1 MINRVTQIDNGVP
14 LRRALIS
21 VADKTGLEPFM
32 KNLWKL
38 LPSLTVYSTGGTYD
52 LLKTFAPQGR
62 LVAISE
68 YTGQPEMQG
77 GLVKTLDFR
86 VYLGLL
92 SETYNPSHQQ
102 DLERTQS
109 VPLDLVVVNLYPFG
123 QVTADPSVTL
133 EAARSHIDIGGPCM
147 LRAAAKNF
155 LRVLPICQPS
165 DYSSVLTQVEQGQG
179 SVSLEF
185 RLAQAKK
192 AFRHTA
198 NYDEGI
204 AHWLEKDA
212 TVLSDLY
219 QFQNR

>member
-1 MINRVTQIDNGVP
+1 MINRVSQVDNGVP

-21 VADKTGLEPFM
+21 VADKSGLEPFM
-32 KNLWKL
+32 QKLWKL
-38 LPSLTVYSTGGTYD
+38 IPDLVVYSTGGTYT
-52 LLKTFAPQGR
+52 LLKSVAPKDR
-62 LVAISE
+62 LMAISD

-92 SETYNPSHQQ
+92 SETYNPNHQQ

-133 EAARSHIDIGGPCM
+133 EAARAHIDIGGPCM

-155 LRVLPICQPS
+155 LRVLPVCQPE
-165 DYSSVLTQVEQGQG
+165 DYSEVLNQVENGKG
-179 SVSLEF
+179 LVNLEF

-198 NYDEGI
+198 NYDAGI
-204 AHWLEKDA
+204 ASWLEKDSSI
-212 TVLSDLY
+212 LPEEY
-219 QFQNR
+219 QFQN